1 MPYTIFVS
9 DSKQKEKTLFKSV
22 LRSPDYADN
31 ELSMAVLGDWGLI
44 TNFSKQSKL
53 SEPITNCLH
62 IQTSQREN
70 IRLLLLLGDLAYDL
84 EGQTYVNFL
93 TYLSDF
99 SSQIVMLLTPGNHES
114 IRHEDIY

>member
-1 MPYTIFVS
+1 MG
-9 DSKQKEKTLFKSV
+9 
-22 LRSPDYADN
+22 
-31 ELSMAVLGDWGLI
+31 VLGDWGLI
-44 TNFSKQSKL
+44 TNFSSQFNL
-53 SEPITNCLH
+53 SEPITDCLH
-62 IQTSQREN
+62 VQTNQMEN

-99 SSQIVMLLTPGNHES
+99 SSRIAILMTPGNHES